1 MPSNTSTTTT
11 VQELAPEQ
19 RDMLDLVMPAI
30 EDYANADLELYKGLT
45 TPTLTDAQRT
55 GNRMLRQVANNQLPD
70 LYDASMAG
78 LDASTSRVTQAN
90 RNYNEAMGTLRGAS
104 DTLGASTGY
113 LNDVTGYLNA
123 ANGYLGNASGILG
136 RAEGQLGSAAG
147 LAGRTEDWLGAAS
160 DASMD
165 LYNRGFG
172 MGSDILNAIAEGNLA
187 ATQKASD
194 FLLDPAMLSPDN
206 NPWMEQYANAARQ
219 GMQDDFM
226 REIMPALSG
235 AATTAGQVGSSR
247 AGIAQGIAAGDLSRD
262 MSTLTA
268 DIYNTGY
275 GNQLNALTRA
285 YGDTIGVAGQA
296 GSSLLDAGVAGLLM
310 QPDLIAQQN
319 NLIGQQTDI
328 GRAMTGVGDAMTG
341 IGVAQTG
348 VANAGINQANA
359 NTNIANAQTGIGDSM
374 AGVASGRNDLARTQ
388 LAIASAYPE
397 LADLAMMPGEIY
409 QAIGQ
414 QQYMIEQA
422 RNTERANKFMTD
434 QQMPFLQAM
443 DIANLAF
450 GMPVGQTVSTSSMPT
465 NPLNMIMG
473 LGSLFMGLPFF

>member
-1 MPSNTSTTTT
+1 MGSNTSTTTT
-11 VQELAPEQ
+11 TQELTPEQ
-19 RDMLDLVMPAI
+19 QDMLNLVMPAI
-30 EDYANADLELYKGLT
+30 EDYANTTLELYPGLT
-45 TPTLTDAQRT
+45 TPTLNSTQRT
-55 GNRMLRQVANNQLPD
+55 GNKLLRQAADTNIPE
-70 LYDASMAG
+70 LYDQSMAG
-78 LDASTSRVTQAN
+78 LDQAGNRVVRANQQYNRAANILNGAN
-90 RNYNEAMGTLRGAS
+90 RTLRDSSGYLDDVS
-104 DTLGASTGY
+104 GYLGDATGY
-113 LNDVTGYLNA
+113 LS
-123 ANGYLGNASGILG
+123 NASGILG
-136 RAEGQLGSAAG
+136 QAQGQLGEAQG
-147 LAGRTEDWLGAAS
+147 LAGRTEGWLSAAS

-172 MGSDILNAIAEGNLA
+172 MGSDILNSIASGTLG

-275 GNQLNALTRA
+275 GNQLSALARA

-310 QPDLIAQQN
+310 QSDLIGQQN

-341 IGVAQTG
+341 VGVAQTG

-359 NTNIANAQTGIGDSM
+359 NTNIANARNSIGDSM
-374 AGVASGRNDLARTQ
+374 AGIAAGRNDLARTE

-414 QQYMIEQA
+414 QNYMIEQA
-422 RNTERANKFMTD
+422 RNTEEANKFMTA
-434 QQMPFLQAM
+434 QQLPFLQAM

-450 GMPVGQTVSTSSMPT
+450 GMPVGQTVSSSSMPT
-465 NPLNMIMG
+465 NPLNLIMG